1 MVLLI
6 CTVQVLAQIGLFAV
20 PALLPTFMQVWF
32 LSNTEAGWIT
42 GVFYLSYMGSV
53 PILVSLTDR
62 IDPKRI
68 YLFGVGMIALAGFG
82 YAWLAEGFWSGLFFR
97 ALWGIGWAG
106 SYMPG
111 LKALS
116 DLVEGPQQSRAV
128 AAHAASIGVSSA
140 LSFFIAGTV
149 ADVFGW
155 RAAMA
160 VGGGG
165 AIAAFLLMATLFPR
179 SSFSGQIRGLGKLLD
194 FRPIFR
200 NRSAVAYS
208 IGYGV
213 HTFEMSALRNWVV
226 AFLTFVASYQG
237 TKGVVE
243 LLSPAAVAT
252 LMGLVGVLASV
263 SGNEMARRIGR
274 QRWIILVMGAGMV
287 VSAVIGFSSA
297 ISYQIAVGLVL
308 VYGALIWADSAS
320 LTAGAAGSAAAGQR
334 GATLAVHS
342 TLGYTGG
349 FIGPL
354 SIGIMLDIFGSDA
367 PIGWG
372 LAFLAS
378 LGILAIGPL
387 AIIIFK
393 PKSLAGDR

>member
-1 MVLLI
+1 MAI
-6 CTVQVLAQIGLFAV
+6 FF
-20 PALLPTFMQVWF
+20 P
-32 LSNTEAGWIT
+32 S
-42 GVFYLSYMGSV
+42 S
-53 PILVSLTDR
+53 SLR
-62 IDPKRI
+62 
-68 YLFGVGMIALAGFG
+68 
-82 YAWLAEGFWSGLFFR
+82 
-97 ALWGIGWAG
+97 
-106 SYMPG
+106 
-111 LKALS
+111 
-116 DLVEGPQQSRAV
+116 
-128 AAHAASIGVSSA
+128 
-140 LSFFIAGTV
+140 
-149 ADVFGW
+149 
-155 RAAMA
+155 
-160 VGGGG
+160 
-165 AIAAFLLMATLFPR
+165 
-179 SSFSGQIRGLGKLLD
+179 GQNQELGKLLD
-194 FRPIFR
+194 FRPVFR

-252 LMGLVGVLASV
+252 LMGLVGVLDSV

-308 VYGALIWADSAS
+308 IYGALIWADSAS
-320 LTAGAAGSAAAGQR
+320 LTAGAAGSAAVGQR

-378 LGILAIGPL
+378 IGILAIGPL